1 MHNTKLV
8 QQTVDD
14 VRELLDKILERHRED
29 PTFCLRTESVFNQYV
44 NSLSYI
50 TGNVNER
57 SNIFSPK
64 PLESIAGKKVN
75 PRDTDKLELKPI
87 EVDEVEAFLR
97 DRFAAPAADARPA
110 YELTPSP
117 PDSAPSRRGKPTNA
131 ERQLAAAAGLT
142 VPAFRKQ
149 QQRWAQ

>member
-1 MHNTKLV
+1 MPKKSHRATSVASAFYKIDSLAA
-8 QQTVDD
+8 
-14 VRELLDKILERHRED
+14 RLDYNFHHFRKIVYGQRPCPAGLEN
-29 PTFCLRTESVFNQYV
+29 L
-44 NSLSYI
+44 
-50 TGNVNER
+50 
-57 SNIFSPK
+57 PK
-64 PLESIAGKKVN
+64 PRRCGRENVWL
-75 PRDTDKLELKPI
+75 
-87 EVDEVEAFLR
+87 VDEVEAFLR